1 MSACLR
7 LFRLGE
13 ISLRL
18 SVAFVLALLLVAPA
32 ALHAQPLPASIV
44 SDPPQDKAHPAGMSA
59 FALPTHGV
67 MINAVLYTAAGAG
80 PHPTVLLLHGL
91 PGNEQNLDLAQAIR
105 REGWNVLTLHYR
117 GSWGS
122 PGQYSFTHCL
132 EDAVTALAWLRDPAN
147 DAAHQ
152 IDASRLVVMG
162 HSLGGFVAGYT
173 DAHDPHLLGAALISA
188 APLGGMGQ
196 LPRDAVVKVIESNIL
211 NHAGMRTLGDATA
224 EGLADEAIANAKAW
238 NLTQYATTL
247 AAHPL
252 LIVTSDDGLAPADTA
267 IAKAVSAAGGHV
279 GETHLATDHGYN
291 DQRIALEATVVRWL
305 EGLPGAPAGK

>member
-1 MSACLR
+1 MR
-7 LFRLGE
+7 LAAA
-13 ISLRL
+13 IAL
-18 SVAFVLALLLVAPA
+18 SLLLAAPA
-32 ALHAQPLPASIV
+32 AAEPLPASV
-44 SDPPQDKAHPAGMSA
+44 VADPPQDAAHPAGMTA
-59 FALPTHGV
+59 LALPIHGV

-91 PGNEQNLDLAQAIR
+91 PGNEQNLDLAQAAR

-122 PGQYSFTHCL
+122 PGEYTFTHCL
-132 EDAVTALAWLRDPAN
+132 EDAAAALAWLRDPAN
-147 DAAHQ
+147 DTAHR
-152 IDASRLVVMG
+152 IDPSRLVVVG

-173 DAHDPHLLGAALISA
+173 DAHDPRLLGAALISA
-188 APLGGMGQ
+188 APLGGMGRG

-224 EGLADEAIANAKAW
+224 EGLADEAIANARAW
-238 NLTQYATTL
+238 DLTGYAAAL

-267 IAKAVSAAGGHV
+267 IAKAAAAAGGQV
-279 GETHLATDHGYN
+279 SQTHLATDHGYD
-291 DQRIALEATVVRWL
+291 DQRIALEATVIRWL
-305 EGLPGAPAGK
+305 EGLPGAPKGR